1 MESLIDKKV
10 ARELKSQIV
19 QADKEL
25 GDTLVTLC
33 RIYGEDRVFK
43 SVDALKKLWGL

>member
-19 QADKEL
+19 KEDKEL
-25 GDTLVTLC
+25 SDTLVTLC
-33 RIYGEDRVFK
+33 RIYGHEKEFK
-43 SVDALKKLWGL
+43 VVDDLKKQWGL

>member
-19 QADKEL
+19 KEDKEL
-25 GDTLVTLC
+25 SSTLVTLC
-33 RIYGEDRVFK
+33 RLYGHERVFK
-43 SVDALKKLWGL
+43 TVDDLKKQWGV